1 MKGRSE
7 LISQAGPSAALGFLR
22 VQEGAVVRACC
33 ACSLYGWQVKPLRDE
48 VMVATSDARG
58 ARKETAEAVAAL
70 GALRGEILVLQEQL
84 AEFEKERIRQR
95 EHYDR

>member
-1 MKGRSE
+1 
-7 LISQAGPSAALGFLR
+7 
-22 VQEGAVVRACC
+22 VVRACC
-33 ACSLYGWQVKPLRDE
+33 ACSLSCDGLQVKPLRDE
-48 VMVATSDARG
+48 VMAATSDARG
-58 ARKETAEAVAAL
+58 ARKETADAVAAL